1 MENARWTEELFQL
14 IRNQGLSFILIGVM
28 TYYFYEELNLVKGM
42 LYDCQK
48 ERNELLLEFLR
59 KD

>member
-1 MENARWTEELFQL
+1 MENVKWTEELFQL

-28 TYYFYEELNLVKGM
+28 TYYFYEELNLVKSM

-48 ERNELLLEFLR
+48 ERNELLYEFLR

>member
-1 MENARWTEELFQL
+1 MDNVTWTEELFQL

-28 TYYFYEELNLVKGM
+28 TYYFYQELNLVKSM
-42 LYDCQK
+42 LYDCQR
-48 ERNELLLEFLR
+48 ERNELLIEFLR